1 MSTLTW
7 TSTWTELLE
16 KIKNDLTSLKS
27 SLARHITLTL
37 KTQLKGLIL
46 EAKNTVNKYETA
58 T

>member
-1 MSTLTW
+1 MW

-16 KIKNDLTSLKS
+16 KIKNDLRSLKS

-37 KTQLKGLIL
+37 KTQLKRLIL

-58 T
+58 A